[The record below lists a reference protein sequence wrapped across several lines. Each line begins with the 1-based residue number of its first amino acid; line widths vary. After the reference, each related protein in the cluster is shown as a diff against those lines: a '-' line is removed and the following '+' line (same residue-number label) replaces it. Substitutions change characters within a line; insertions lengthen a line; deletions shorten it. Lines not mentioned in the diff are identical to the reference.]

1 MRKLRIALTPVR
13 VAKGRPSYQVVHD
26 YLSIPLGVLSLA
38 SYLEQSGLPVEIFV
52 HDDLDKVIRF
62 EPDVVGLSCV
72 SQNFGHAQKHAR
84 RLKEETGCFVLLG
97 GPHLTNMPDV
107 FPDCFDLG
115 FIGEGEISLTQVLS
129 KFVQEGPSLEG
140 LESIRGLVFRKEG
153 KIINTGY
160 PDRVENMDDL
170 PLPDRK
176 KWVRSL
182 GMTHMMTTRGCPYR
196 CFFCDSPYVFKGF
209 RGNSAEYVA
218 HEIRQLVSDFPDTR
232 YVRFYDDIF
241 VVDRKRLRALAALF
255 KKDKFYSS
263 IGYSGFVR
271 DKLVDEEMVQNL
283 KDMNFILVQFGADSG
298 SPGVL
303 KQLKNSNVEDSQ
315 KALDLFHQAGIPVGC
330 SFVIG
335 SPFET
340 LDDLKRTYQ
349 FIKKNRKKIFELE
362 INPAV
367 VLPGTPLWDYAKKK
381 GLLPQEQDIDWEA
394 FRDPAW
400 LPMFDFNHYIYVAEQ
415 IQKRDFKEM
424 VDRFL
429 DLFEEHHDEN
439 RTVQFMQD
447 RVIPNFIPSCFKL
460 DPLVQAERPSNSKPS
475 VSEMVVIQE

>member
-1 MRKLRIALTPVR
+1 
-13 VAKGRPSYQVVHD
+13 
-26 YLSIPLGVLSLA
+26 
-38 SYLEQSGLPVEIFV
+38 
-52 HDDLDKVIRF
+52 
-62 EPDVVGLSCV
+62 VVGLSCV
-72 SQNFGHAQKHAR
+72 SQNFGHAQSHAR

-97 GPHLTNMPDV
+97 GPHITNMPNE
-107 FPDCFDLG
+107 FPECFDLG
-115 FIGEGEISLTQVLS
+115 FIGEGEVSLTQVLS
-129 KFVQEGPSLEG
+129 KFLEEGLTHKG
-140 LESIRGLVFRKEG
+140 LESIRGLIFHKEG
-153 KIINTGY
+153 KLINTGY
-160 PDRVENMDDL
+160 PDRVEDMDDL
-170 PLPDRK
+170 PIPNRK

-218 HEIRQLVSDFPDTR
+218 NEIRQLKSEFPETK
-232 YVRFYDDIF
+232 YIRFYDDIF
-241 VVDRKRLRALAALF
+241 VVDRKRLRELVAIF
-255 KKDKFYSS
+255 KKDKFFKS

-283 KDMNFILVQFGADSG
+283 KDLNFILVQFGADSA

-303 KQLKNSNVEDSQ
+303 KQLKNSKVEDGQ
-315 KALDLFHQAGIPVGC
+315 RAIDLFYNAGIPVGC

-340 LDDLKRTYQ
+340 LEDLKRTYQ

-367 VLPGTPLWDYAKKK
+367 VLPGTPLWDYAEKK
-381 GLLPQEQDIDWEA
+381 GLLPKEIDWEA

-400 LPMFDFNHYIYVAEQ
+400 LQMFDLNHYIYVAEQ
-415 IQKRDFKEM
+415 IQKKDLKEM

-429 DLFEEHHDEN
+429 DLFEEHHDE
-439 RTVQFMQD
+439 RGTVEFMTD
-447 RVIPNFIPSCFKL
+447 RVVPNYITSCFKSDSL
-460 DPLVQAERPSNSKPS
+460 SSQGSF
-475 VSEMVVIQE
+475 SEMPKRVISSSANPLGKHSTI